1 MPENPEIPE
10 IISVDDHVVEPPTLW
25 TDRLPAKYRDEGP
38 RVKRMKGQVTVKDGR
53 TGFDPDVTE
62 GPHTGWSDV
71 WLYQDMAWP
80 LHAGYAQYGVAKE
93 SRDPVTYDEIHPA
106 CWKQDE
112 RLKAMDLNH
121 NQASICFPTVP
132 RFCGQA
138 FLERQDKELALIAL
152 RAWNDWVIEDWCG
165 GAAKGR
171 LIPLSIVPM
180 WDAALAAEEV
190 RRVAAKGTSSIAFT
204 EAPHALGLPS
214 MHSGYW
220 EPLWQACD
228 ETDTV
233 VNMHIGSSSKLPST
247 SADAPQF
254 VGVTL
259 TAENSIHA
267 VADWIWAGIF
277 ERYPGLR
284 IALSEGQVGWMPFF
298 FERMDSAWRRAELY
312 DARIREVLPKPPSS
326 YAREHVFGCI
336 FDDMSGLRQRDVI
349 GMDQIMIEIDF
360 PHSDSTYPHT
370 AKVVADL
377 ATTAGLTAEETRLL
391 VRGAAIKC
399 YNLGRYGITE

>member
-1 MPENPEIPE
+1 MADTPGIPK
-10 IISVDDHVVEPPTLW
+10 IVSVDDHVVEPPTLW
-25 TDRLPAKYRDEGP
+25 TDRLPSKYRDAGP
-38 RVKRMKGQVTVKDGR
+38 RVERMQGQVAVRDGR
-53 TGFDPDVTE
+53 TFFDPGVTE

-71 WLYQDMAWP
+71 WLYEDMAWP

-93 SRDPVTYDEIHPA
+93 SRDPVIYDEIHPG
-106 CWKQDE
+106 CWQQDQ
-112 RLKAMDLNH
+112 RLKAMDSNH
-121 NQASICFPTVP
+121 NEASLCFPTVT
-132 RFCGQA
+132 RFCGQT
-138 FLERQDKELALIAL
+138 FLERQDKELALICL
-152 RAWNDWVIEDWCG
+152 QAWNDWILEDWCG
-165 GAAKGR
+165 GAGAGR
-171 LIPLSIVPM
+171 LIPLSIVPL
-180 WDAALAAEEV
+180 WDAELAASEV
-190 RRVAAKGTSSIAFT
+190 RRCAAKGTSSIAFT

-247 SADAPQF
+247 SLDAPQF

-259 TAENSIHA
+259 TAQNSIHA
-267 VADWIWAGIF
+267 AADWIWSGVF
-277 ERYPGLR
+277 ERYPQLR

-298 FERMDSAWRRAELY
+298 FERMNSAWRRAELY
-312 DARIREVLPKPPSS
+312 DASIRETLPNPPSS
-326 YAREHVFGCI
+326 YARGHIFGCI

-349 GMDQIMIEIDF
+349 GMDQIMIEVDF

-370 AKVVADL
+370 AKVVGDL
-377 ATTAGLTAEETRLL
+377 AIAAGLSEEDTRLL

-399 YNLGRYGITE
+399 YNLGRYGIAD